1 MGSLGA
7 NGSFLE
13 SGIATG
19 EPTEVQQLSMDT
31 GVRGAISEGIWM
43 S

>member
-13 SGIATG
+13 FDIAT
-19 EPTEVQQLSMDT
+19 EKPTEVQQLSMDI
-31 GVRGAISEGIWM
+31 GVRGAIFEGIWM
-43 S
+43 L